1 MQGKKK
7 TTSVF
12 VLFQTTF
19 RPWLENLTTTTPE
32 PSSLLLLSQS
42 FVLNKVPPD
51 FVFLHLVHLTRST
64 FQQLKKKEKKKK
76 KEKVRIIFRPAVF
89 VCKPVNC
96 CCPTYS
102 VAASFT
108 ESLQDSVIHRLKSS
122 GAALGH
128 RPHVWSRDSLLFIY
142 ASKRKKTL
150 RGKTE
155 LDFESNILTHTIQE
169 FPGFF
174 FLLPKLSGR
183 RRDFLET
190 PPPDGVYFCT
200 LWPIERAQECYF
212 LSGLC
217 N

>member
-1 MQGKKK
+1 MQGKRNP
-7 TTSVF
+7 TGVA

-32 PSSLLLLSQS
+32 PSSRLLLSQS

-89 VCKPVNC
+89 VCKPVSC

-128 RPHVWSRDSLLFIY
+128 RPHIWEQRLSPLYLCI
-142 ASKRKKTL
+142 SKRKNSERKN
-150 RGKTE
+150 RA
-155 LDFESNILTHTIQE
+155 
-169 FPGFF
+169 GF
-174 FLLPKLSGR
+174 
-183 RRDFLET
+183 
-190 PPPDGVYFCT
+190 
-200 LWPIERAQECYF
+200 
-212 LSGLC
+212 
-217 N
+217 